1 MVNLIINNFFDF
13 FLNIIIF
20 KEERL
25 VLKVMK
31 IKKDKPTID
40 RIENDP
46 CLQRTNR

>member
-1 MVNLIINNFFDF
+1 MVDLIINDF
-13 FLNIIIF
+13 LIFLNIIIF